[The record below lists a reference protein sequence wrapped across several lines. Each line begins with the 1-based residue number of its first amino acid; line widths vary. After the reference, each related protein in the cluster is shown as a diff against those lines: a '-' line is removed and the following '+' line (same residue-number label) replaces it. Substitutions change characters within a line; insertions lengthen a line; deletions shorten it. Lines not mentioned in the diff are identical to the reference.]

1 MMGEHGVFCMDAS
14 MDFFARRSDGDK
26 MGQELGANEDSICCG
41 FGNRLLLSDFYVPTL
56 LSSC

>member
-1 MMGEHGVFCMDAS
+1 MGEDGVFCMDAS

-41 FGNRLLLSDFYVPTL
+41 VW
-56 LSSC
+56 